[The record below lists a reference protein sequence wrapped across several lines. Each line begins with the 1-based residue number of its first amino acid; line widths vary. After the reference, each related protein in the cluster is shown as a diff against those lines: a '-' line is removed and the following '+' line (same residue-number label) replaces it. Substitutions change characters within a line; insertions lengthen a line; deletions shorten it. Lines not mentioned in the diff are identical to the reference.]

1 MKIIDVEGIGPVY
14 REKLVAA
21 GIRTTT
27 GLLKAAANRKGR
39 VELAEKTGISDKL
52 ILEWVNHADLMRVK
66 GVGSEFSDLLEAA
79 GVDTVKEL
87 RNRNPQNLHEAI
99 VKTNAEKELV
109 RRVPSLTEVQ
119 SWIEHAKLLDPLI
132 TY

>member
-1 MKIIDVEGIGPVY
+1 MKIVDVEGIGPVY
-14 REKLVAA
+14 KEKLGAV
-21 GIRTTT
+21 GIRTTA
-27 GLLKAAANRKGR
+27 GLLKAAADRKGR
-39 VELAEKTGISDKL
+39 ADLAAQTDISEKL

-87 RNRNPQNLHEAI
+87 RNRNPANLHQAI
-99 VKTNAEKELV
+99 LAANDAKQLV
-109 RRVPSLTEVQ
+109 RRVPSLTEVTA
-119 SWIEHAKLLDPLI
+119 WVEFAKTLDPLV

>member
-21 GIRTTT
+21 GIRTTA

-39 VELAEKTGISDKL
+39 VELGAKTGISDQL

-87 RNRNPQNLHEAI
+87 RNRNPHNLHEAI
-99 VKTNAEKELV
+99 VNINAEKQLV